1 MRQVLSSVSFAD
13 IVVAVLGDDQ
23 DERAIYFPSY
33 EQVSHLQACSV
44 QDLDGGK
51 CAA

>member
-1 MRQVLSSVSFAD
+1 MRQVLSSVFAD
-13 IVVAVLGDDQ
+13 IVVAVLEDNQ
-23 DERAIYFPSY
+23 DERATYFSSK
-33 EQVSHLQACSV
+33 QVSHLQTCSV